1 MTYLVLVRHG
11 ESGWNLDG
19 RFGGWVDV
27 PLTGKGIE
35 ESLRCAAEL
44 EGIGLDL
51 AFTSKLI
58 RAQETLFI
66 LLSKQKKIGV
76 FVHEGGVPKEAG
88 NGSGDKEGTESG
100 DKTGPRSGDEAGQL
114 EKSSRYSYPP
124 KTGKTLIPIYSSEAL
139 NERYYGI
146 LQGKKK
152 EKMNEKYG
160 KEQIRYWCRSFDEGP
175 PEGESLR
182 EIYERAVPY
191 FEKEVLPALNEGK
204 NVIVCA
210 HQNSLRALIKHI
222 EGISHEGIREVRLAN
237 ARPVIYRFS
246 EGRLV
251 RENAE
256 VGPVVIKKR

>member
-44 EGIGLDL
+44 EEIGLDL

-76 FVHEGGVPKEAG
+76 FVHEESSPKEAG
-88 NGSGDKEGTESG
+88 KLESG
-100 DKTGPRSGDEAGQL
+100 
-114 EKSSRYSYPP
+114 SRYSYPP
-124 KTGKTLIPIYSSEAL
+124 KTGKTLIPIHSNEAL

-182 EIYERAVPY
+182 DIYERAVPY
-191 FEKEVLPALNEGK
+191 FESEVLPALNEGK
-204 NVIVCA
+204 NVIICA

-222 EGISHEGIREVRLAN
+222 EGISNEGIREFRLAN
-237 ARPVIYRFS
+237 ARPVIYSFS

-251 RENAE
+251 KE
-256 VGPVVIKKR
+256 KSW

>member
-44 EGIGLDL
+44 EEIGLDL

-66 LLSKQKKIGV
+66 ILSKQKKIGV
-76 FVHEGGVPKEAG
+76 FVHEEGASKEAG
-88 NGSGDKEGTESG
+88 TGSGDE
-100 DKTGPRSGDEAGQL
+100 TGPGNGNEAGNL
-114 EKSSRYSYPP
+114 EAGSRYSYPP

-146 LQGKKK
+146 LQGRKK

-160 KEQIRYWCRSFDEGP
+160 KEQIRHWCRSYDEGP
-175 PEGESLR
+175 PEGESLKD
-182 EIYERAVPY
+182 IYERAVPY
-191 FEKEVLPALNEGK
+191 FETEVLPALNEGK

-237 ARPVIYRFS
+237 ARPVIYSFS

-251 RENAE
+251 KEK
-256 VGPVVIKKR
+256 GW